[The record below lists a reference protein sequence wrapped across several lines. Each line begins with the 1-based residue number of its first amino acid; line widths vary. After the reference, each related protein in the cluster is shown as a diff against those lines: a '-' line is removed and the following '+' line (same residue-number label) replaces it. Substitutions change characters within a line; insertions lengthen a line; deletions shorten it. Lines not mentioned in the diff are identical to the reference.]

1 MPRKRTALETALQ
14 EAKRIKTE
22 VVAMGK
28 AVAKSYRREVRQSI
42 FSRMGGAFKQLILF
56 LHVLTDDDG
65 LVAEYC
71 DQQRRRW
78 KGLSQQQLI
87 DVDEAMVYIHGQ
99 RLVPGTDE
107 DIREQIDHKYY
118 VAVVCWMAERALYR
132 DLCYLNSKGISPP
145 AHVLFERFP
154 YGFPL
159 EWQGTK
165 VKHFLEKLASC
176 PSARANW
183 LRKFRAQWLATFRVL
198 PQRPPISDQ
207 DIKRKV
213 GNVMNTP

>member
-1 MPRKRTALETALQ
+1 MAPKRSALESALH
-14 EAKRIKTE
+14 EAKRLKKD
-22 VVAMGK
+22 VVAMSK
-28 AVAKSYRREVRQSI
+28 VVQKNYRREVVQSV
-42 FSRMGGAFKQLILF
+42 FSRMGGSFKLLILW
-56 LHVLTDDDG
+56 LHVLSDDEG

-87 DVDEAMVYIHGQ
+87 DTDEALAYIHGE

-107 DIREQIDHKYY
+107 RIRSNIDHKYH

-154 YGFPL
+154 YGFPA

-165 VKHFLEKLASC
+165 VKQFLEKLASC

-183 LRKFRAQWLATFRVL
+183 LRKFRTLWLATFRVL
-198 PQRPPISDQ
+198 PQRPPINHQ
-207 DIKRKV
+207 DIVRKV
-213 GNVMNTP
+213 KP